1 MLYPNIR
8 ALREDRDLKQRQLA
22 ELLHV
27 SQNTYSQY
35 ETGVI
40 ALTAERSDFCF
51 APKGLCPFG
60 AKVKENPGRS
70 SGVFFTGMQEQREK
84 IRKESREKT
93 KISWRNV
100 LICNKSMKRRV
111 ASLVVL

>member
-1 MLYPNIR
+1 MRGETPVLYPNIR

-40 ALTAERSDFCF
+40 ALTAEHLVL
-51 APKGLCPFG
+51 PKRAMPFWG
-60 AKVKENPGRS
+60 
-70 SGVFFTGMQEQREK
+70 
-84 IRKESREKT
+84 
-93 KISWRNV
+93 
-100 LICNKSMKRRV
+100 KS
-111 ASLVVL
+111 